1 MRIQVSARRLD
12 TSGRL
17 RAHAERLLRSKLG
30 RFSSRIMD
38 APVMITKLNR
48 SDGRFDTRCR
58 IQVRIR
64 GLTQIIVEEVGKD
77 PYIAVDRAADKVR
90 RAVVR
95 KLDRARDS
103 RRGNVVP

>member
-17 RAHAERLLRSKLG
+17 RTHAERRLRSKLE
-30 RFSSRIMD
+30 RFSSRIID
-38 APVMITKLNR
+38 APVTITKLNR
-48 SDGRFDTRCR
+48 SDRRSDTRCR

-64 GLTQIIVEEVGKD
+64 GHTQIVVEGVGKN